1 MRKYIIRRLLLM
13 PVTLAGITFV
23 VFLMT
28 RLVPGG
34 PVERMMQEQAI
45 AALSGEKA
53 SGQAEIGMSDE
64 SIERLEEMFNLRL
77 PVWKAYLQWLG
88 LMPQK
93 VDISKAEFGEDGC
106 AYVTLPGPKGHAVV
120 VEVQRDG
127 FNGQYRQED
136 WMRRQRWHL
145 TVESPRTRAL
155 QWAERHGVTDEQ
167 AIAEKENRLP
177 WRAVFFHRRF
187 CGLLQ
192 GDLGVSYKY
201 NEPVGRM
208 MMSRLPVSLYL
219 GLLAACITYAV
230 SIPLGMLKALK
241 HRSWFDSVSSV
252 LIFIGFAVPG
262 FALGALLLVYFG
274 ARLEWFPLYGLT
286 GPGFDHMSFWEKCRD
301 LAAHTV
307 LPLSCYVI
315 SSFAMATMLM
325 KNSLM
330 ENMSS
335 DYVRTAVAKGV
346 SYRRAMWSHAFRNS
360 VIPLVS
366 TLGGVFCS
374 VFCGS
379 LLIERV
385 FDIQGFGL
393 LSFQALVDKDY
404 SLIMGTLLVSSVL
417 IIVGN
422 VVSDILVAYVD
433 PRIKFDK

>member
-93 VDISKAEFGEDGC
+93 VDISKSEFGEDGC

-167 AIAEKENRLP
+167 AITEKENQLP

-301 LAAHTV
+301 LATHTV

-374 VFCGS
+374 IFCGS

>member
-1 MRKYIIRRLLLM
+1 
-13 PVTLAGITFV
+13 
-23 VFLMT
+23 
-28 RLVPGG
+28 
-34 PVERMMQEQAI
+34 
-45 AALSGEKA
+45 
-53 SGQAEIGMSDE
+53 
-64 SIERLEEMFNLRL
+64 
-77 PVWKAYLQWLG
+77 
-88 LMPQK
+88 
-93 VDISKAEFGEDGC
+93 
-106 AYVTLPGPKGHAVV
+106 
-120 VEVQRDG
+120 
-127 FNGQYRQED
+127 
-136 WMRRQRWHL
+136 MRRQRWHL

-167 AIAEKENRLP
+167 AIAEKENQLP